1 MSGNLT
7 LDAYEE
13 DCVFAD
19 PAGSFKGLRRFKRN
33 CTNFGLLID
42 KSNMNL
48 TRWDD
53 FEVSLGNLH

>member
-13 DCVFAD
+13 DCEFAD
-19 PAGSFKGLRRFKRN
+19 PAGSFKGLLRFKRN